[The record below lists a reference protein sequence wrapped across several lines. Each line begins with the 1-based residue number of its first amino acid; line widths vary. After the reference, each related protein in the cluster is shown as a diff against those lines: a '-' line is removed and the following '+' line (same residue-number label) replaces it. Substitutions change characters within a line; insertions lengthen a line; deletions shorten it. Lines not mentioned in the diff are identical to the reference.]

1 MIYYFV
7 FIFFLVKGLM
17 YVEAEISTGED
28 GQERL
33 IDTLSL
39 IDAVMPDVV
48 SSRKQGPIKAEP
60 GGSIDSPNVAAVEG
74 VAASGNGDP
83 MEVDGTTEIPTEKST
98 ILKVKKL
105 NSILN
110 KRKFHVNQYSSF

>member
-1 MIYYFV
+1 
-7 FIFFLVKGLM
+7 M

-48 SSRKQGPIKAEP
+48 SSRKQV
-60 GGSIDSPNVAAVEG
+60 SPNKI
-74 VAASGNGDP
+74 N
-83 MEVDGTTEIPTEKST
+83 
-98 ILKVKKL
+98 
-105 NSILN
+105 
-110 KRKFHVNQYSSF
+110 VNNCFNYL